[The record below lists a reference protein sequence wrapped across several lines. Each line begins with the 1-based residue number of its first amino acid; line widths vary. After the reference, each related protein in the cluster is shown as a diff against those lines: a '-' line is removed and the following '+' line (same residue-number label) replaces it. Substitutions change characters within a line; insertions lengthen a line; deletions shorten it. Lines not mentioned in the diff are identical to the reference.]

1 MSDPHNSVPPVQL
14 LTDTYDEPEP
24 SRWSTHP
31 AAAQQQS
38 AQPGRHHAQTIFDA
52 AQMPGSLEDA
62 KQLPEVRAV
71 ITALEAAAAKGDDT
85 ARALALAKLEQLEA
99 RGMLGPA
106 QQPPGP
112 GPLSAEAQ
120 AILNAHNERASKLNS
135 ELGLGPSEDRFGVPL
150 TYQNVIPHDD
160 PVLAAGRGAAMQAGI
175 TQRQWN
181 MVLGAMLSQLRQIGG
196 GRS

>member
-1 MSDPHNSVPPVQL
+1 MNDPHNSMPPKQL

-52 AQMPGSLEDA
+52 AQMPASLHEA
-62 KQLPEVRAV
+62 MQLPEVAAA
-71 ITALEAAAAKGDDT
+71 TAALEAATAKGDDA
-85 ARALALAKLEQLEA
+85 ARALALAKLGQLEA

-106 QQPPGP
+106 QQPPGQ

-120 AILNAHNERASKLNS
+120 AILDAHNERASKLNS
-135 ELGLGPSEDRFGVPL
+135 ELGLGPSEDRFGVPIV
-150 TYQNVIPHDD
+150 YQNVIPHDD

-181 MVLGAMLSQLRQIGG
+181 MVLGAMLSQLRQLGG
-196 GRS
+196 ARS